1 MRKKITLLLS
11 ISTIFLGCFIVGKD
25 FYIKSILTKN
35 LSKTFKQDVTITYAH
50 LSILSQKISLKN
62 TTFNKTGIS
71 IKNANFDIN
80 FKDFFNSS
88 DLNIKTLNLDSI
100 SLVEKSKNK
109 DTLEAPKS
117 EPLVDDSVEVFF
129 KEIERKTSIKDNFS
143 RIFSSNFDKSKVVN
157 SVSENLMN
165 FLLNNTDY
173 IDVIIQ
179 KETNLILKDDIS
191 KISIFYKEFMQNL
204 ENEKFNPTIKREIT
218 IDRLNFNGNINNFS
232 FDGNIENLTNN
243 FSKATSLPIIINISQ
258 GDAKGQIF
266 GNINLN
272 LLNSS
277 LYLKFFNFDLNRFPI
292 LSKYVLQGNIS
303 FVEVININRSM
314 ISINGSSDISNL
326 IIKKDSIIDDLK
338 TNNLNKEIL
347 NSIITASESNLNKIT
362 ISNNFS
368 TTSNIIGI
376 KTSLPGQFRGAL
388 IKNRTELTKAFEKTI
403 ETHYNDSFQ
412 KKKNSFKNFFKSIKD
427 IF

>member
-25 FYIKSILTKN
+25 FYIKSILTEN

-71 IKNANFDIN
+71 IKNADFDIN

-88 DLNIKTLNLDSI
+88 DLNIKTLNLDNV
-100 SLVEKSKNK
+100 SLIENSKNRG
-109 DTLEAPKS
+109 TLEETKN
-117 EPLVDDSVEVFF
+117 EPLVDDSVQAFF

-143 RIFSSNFDKSKVVN
+143 RIFSSNFDKSKVV
-157 SVSENLMN
+157 SSASENLMN
-165 FLLNNTDY
+165 FLLSNTDY

-179 KETNLILKDDIS
+179 KEINLILKDDIS

-204 ENEKFNPTIKREIT
+204 ENEKFNPTVKRIIT
-218 IDRLNFNGNINNFS
+218 INRLNFNGNINNFS
-232 FDGNIENLTNN
+232 FDGNVENLTNN
-243 FSKATSLPIIINISQ
+243 FSKATSLPIIVNLSQ
-258 GDAKGQIF
+258 ADAKGQIF
-266 GNINLN
+266 GNINLKD
-272 LLNSS
+272 LNCS
-277 LYLKFFNFDLNRFPI
+277 LYLKLFNFDLNRFPI

-326 IIKKDSIIDDLK
+326 IIKKDSIIDNLK
-338 TNNLNKEIL
+338 TNDLNKGIL
-347 NSIITASESNLNKIT
+347 NSVITASESNLNKIT

-368 TTSNIIGI
+368 TASNIIGI
-376 KTSLPGQFRGAL
+376 KTSLPGQLRGSL

-403 ETHYNDSFQ
+403 ETYYNDSFQ
-412 KKKNSFKNFFKSIKD
+412 EKKNSFKNFFKSIKD

>member
-412 KKKNSFKNFFKSIKD
+412 KKKNSFKNFFKNIKD

>member
-347 NSIITASESNLNKIT
+347 NSVITASESNLNKIT

>member
-303 FVEVININRSM
+303 FVEV
-314 ISINGSSDISNL
+314 
-326 IIKKDSIIDDLK
+326 
-338 TNNLNKEIL
+338 
-347 NSIITASESNLNKIT
+347 
-362 ISNNFS
+362 
-368 TTSNIIGI
+368 
-376 KTSLPGQFRGAL
+376 
-388 IKNRTELTKAFEKTI
+388 
-403 ETHYNDSFQ
+403 
-412 KKKNSFKNFFKSIKD
+412 
-427 IF
+427 

>member
-191 KISIFYKEFMQNL
+191 KISIFYKEFLQNL